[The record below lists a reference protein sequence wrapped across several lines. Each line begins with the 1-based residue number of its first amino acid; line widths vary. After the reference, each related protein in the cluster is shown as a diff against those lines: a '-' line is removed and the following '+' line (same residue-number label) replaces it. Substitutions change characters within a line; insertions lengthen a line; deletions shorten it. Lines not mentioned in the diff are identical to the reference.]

1 MFRYRPT
8 QHTDDAAEYFGT
20 RSKKPRGRGK
30 AQKTLGLI
38 EAMYKIAE
46 AMQPIT
52 GRGVGY
58 KLFVAKMIPSMS
70 MKDMKKVYGALKTA
84 REEGTIPWEWIV
96 DETREIERV
105 ASWDDPEHYLK
116 ASARNYRRDF
126 WNQQSERVLIVS
138 EKGTVRGLLKPVTD
152 KYGVGFLAVHG
163 FNSATSVHDL
173 WEDYDGRDLII
184 LYVGDYDPSGL
195 CMSESD
201 LPKRFANPVY
211 GGDHIEIK
219 RIALTRDD
227 TLDPALIS
235 FPASD
240 KRKDTRYPWFVK
252 NYGDRCWELD
262 AMNPNDLRDRVEEAI
277 QEYIEPVAWA
287 RCEVTYKAEM
297 ENMQKFFASY
307 KKPTRSQKRYRPIG
321 SGGGVHR
328 AVRLRQPAT
337 G

>member
-1 MFRYRPT
+1 MMFRYRPT
-8 QHTDDAAEYFGT
+8 QKHTDDAAEYFG
-20 RSKKPRGRGK
+20 SSPKKPQGRGK
-30 AQKTLGLI
+30 AQKTIALI
-38 EAMYKIAE
+38 AAMYDIAK

-58 KLFVAKMIPSMS
+58 KLFVAKLIPSMS
-70 MKDMKKVYGALKTA
+70 TKDMKVVYRLLKLA

-105 ASWDDPEHYLK
+105 PSWDDPEHYLK
-116 ASARNYRRDF
+116 ASARDYRRDF
-126 WNQQSERVLIVS
+126 WKQQPVRLLVIS
-138 EKGTVRGLLKPVTD
+138 EKGTVRGLLKPILD
-152 KYGVGFLAVHG
+152 QYGVGFLPVHG
-163 FNSATSVHDL
+163 FNSATNVHEL
-173 WEDYDGRDLII
+173 CEDYDGRDLII

-195 CMSESD
+195 CMSEVD

-227 TLDPALIS
+227 VRDPALIS

-240 KRKDTRYPWFVK
+240 KKGDTRYKWFDK

-262 AMNPNDLRDRVEEAI
+262 AMNPNDLRARVEEAI
-277 QEYIEPVAWA
+277 KEHIEPIAWA
-287 RCEVTYKAEM
+287 RCEVTFKAEM

-307 KKPTRSQKRYRPIG
+307 KKPRTKRYRPI
-321 SGGGVHR
+321 SGGGGIHR
-328 AVRLRQPAT
+328 AARKKEEA
-337 G
+337 